1 VSSYA
6 IVPDDKLRKEFYSFL
21 ESGEFNHGTI
31 FAYTATIAAYRHGAE
46 WRRQMLDYVSKNID
60 FVEAYLKQ
68 HIPQLS
74 IYRPQAS
81 FLIWLDCRGMK
92 LKQKGLVDFFVNDA
106 GLALND
112 GSMFGSGGE
121 GYMRLNVG
129 CPRATLEQALE
140 RLKNAVK
147 KRMG

>member
-1 VSSYA
+1 
-6 IVPDDKLRKEFYSFL
+6 
-21 ESGEFNHGTI
+21 
-31 FAYTATIAAYRHGAE
+31 
-46 WRRQMLDYVSKNID
+46 
-60 FVEAYLKQ
+60 
-68 HIPQLS
+68 
-74 IYRPQAS
+74 
-81 FLIWLDCRGMK
+81 
-92 LKQKGLVDFFVNDA
+92 VNDA

>member
-1 VSSYA
+1 
-6 IVPDDKLRKEFYSFL
+6 
-21 ESGEFNHGTI
+21 
-31 FAYTATIAAYRHGAE
+31 
-46 WRRQMLDYVSKNID
+46 
-60 FVEAYLKQ
+60 
-68 HIPQLS
+68 
-74 IYRPQAS
+74 
-81 FLIWLDCRGMK
+81 MK